1 MQGGMEEGRVGER
14 KRRREIGRERELGEG
29 KTLPFPLIN

>member
-14 KRRREIGRERELGEG
+14 ERGEG
-29 KTLPFPLIN
+29 KTLPFPLMNRCPPLH